1 MREERTCGSGHEPF
15 CTVLLDVSESTG
27 ITKRQFTEGEL
38 VLLTGKIGSTGI
50 IFIFLTTLVLG
61 QGVPLTSAVSAF
73 NKEGVTVFVI
83 KNEIKK
89 VQETLHGKGYYG
101 GEVDGVIGLRTRAS
115 LRAYQKAENLPTT
128 GQVDTRTAAGLGVRP
143 ESTWGDS
150 KGDGWQV
157 GHSSDIVVGDFK
169 GGKPSAGIRW
179 AEGSRHARK
188 EVAKA
193 TVMEHARESGSNK
206 QQAANEKHD
215 R

>member
-1 MREERTCGSGHEPF
+1 MDRNNLHISNDCCIWQGIPLSSVVS
-15 CTVLLDVSESTG
+15 VL
-27 ITKRQFTEGEL
+27 
-38 VLLTGKIGSTGI
+38 
-50 IFIFLTTLVLG
+50 
-61 QGVPLTSAVSAF
+61 
-73 NKEGVTVFVI
+73 NKEGVPVFVV

-89 VQETLHGKGYYG
+89 LQETLHGRGYYL

-115 LRAYQKAENLPTT
+115 LRAYQKAENLPTS

-150 KGDGWQV
+150 EGDGWQV
-157 GHSSDIVVGDFK
+157 GHSSDIVVVDSK

-188 EVAKA
+188 EVARA
-193 TVMEHARESGSNK
+193 RVMEHAREIGSNK
-206 QQAANEKHD
+206 QQAPNEKDD

>member
-1 MREERTCGSGHEPF
+1 
-15 CTVLLDVSESTG
+15 
-27 ITKRQFTEGEL
+27 
-38 VLLTGKIGSTGI
+38 VLLTSKIGSTGI
-50 IFIFLTTLVLG
+50 VFTFLTTVVLG
-61 QGVPLTSAVSAF
+61 QGIPLSSAVSAF
-73 NKEGVTVFVI
+73 KKEGGPVFVI

-128 GQVDTRTAAGLGVRP
+128 GRVDTRTAAGLGVRP
-143 ESTWGDS
+143 ESTWRDS
-150 KGDGWQV
+150 KGDEWQV

-179 AEGSRHARK
+179 AEGSRHTRK
-188 EVAKA
+188 EVARA
-193 TVMEHARESGSNK
+193 TAMDHARESGSNK
-206 QQAANEKHD
+206 QQAPNEKHD